1 LGHSQFSREGILASI
16 NKRGPYQWQVKIRRR
31 GWPKQAKTFETYEDA
46 ARWARKIESEMDDGI
61 FVSRKEA
68 ETTTLNEALD
78 RYLREKTPHK
88 KGAAQET
95 NRIKLFKS
103 SDLAS
108 RFLSTIRSTDIA
120 KYRDLR
126 LDEGKSPYTVNN
138 ELILLSSLFNVAHRE
153 WGMESLDN
161 PVAKVSRPKMPKG
174 RDRRLLPGEEES
186 LLGSLGITLK
196 PLFQIALETA
206 MRQGELLSL
215 EWRDVNL
222 ANRVAYLPQ
231 TKNNE
236 PRNVPLSSKAINILS
251 TLPRRIDGKVFGVS
265 GAHVSKTFRE
275 TCEKLK
281 IEDLRWHDLR
291 HEACS
296 RLFEKGLNPMEVAS
310 ISGHKT
316 LQMLKRYTHLKAED
330 LARKLG

>member
-1 LGHSQFSREGILASI
+1 MASI

-31 GWPKQAKTFETYEDA
+31 GWPKQTKTFETYEDA
-46 ARWARKIESEMDDGI
+46 ARWARKIEAEMDDGI

-68 ETTTLNEALD
+68 EKTTLDEALN

-88 KGAAQET
+88 KGSAQET
-95 NRIKLFKS
+95 NRINLFKRS
-103 SDLAS
+103 PLAS

-120 KYRDLR
+120 KYRDQR
-126 LDEGKSPYTVNN
+126 LAEGKSPYTVNN
-138 ELILLSSLFNVAHRE
+138 ELILLSNLFNVAHKE
-153 WGMESLDN
+153 WGMESIIN
-161 PVAKVSRPKMPKG
+161 PVVKVLRPKMPKG
-174 RDRRLLPGEEES
+174 RDRRLQPGEEEL
-186 LLGSLGITLK
+186 LLGVLGITLK
-196 PLFQIALETA
+196 PLFQMALETA
-206 MRQGELLSL
+206 VRQGELLSL
-215 EWRDVNL
+215 EWENVDL
-222 ANRVAYLPQ
+222 TLRVAYLPE

-236 PRNVPLSSKAINILS
+236 AREIPLSSKAVTVLKK
-251 TLPRRIDGKVFGVS
+251 LPRRIDGKVFGVS

-275 TCEKLK
+275 TCRKLEIK
-281 IEDLRWHDLR
+281 DLRWHDFR

-330 LARKLG
+330 LVRKLG

>member
-1 LGHSQFSREGILASI
+1 MASI
-16 NKRGPYQWQVKIRRR
+16 IKRGPYQWQVKVRRR
-31 GWPKQAKTFETYEDA
+31 GWPKQAKTFETHEEA

-68 ETTTLNEALD
+68 EKTTLDEVLG

-88 KGAAQET
+88 KGAVQESS
-95 NRIKLFKS
+95 RIAHFKR

-120 KYRDLR
+120 TYRDQR
-126 LDEGKSPYTVNN
+126 LKAGLSPYTVNN
-138 ELILLSSLFNVAHRE
+138 ELILLSALFNVAHCE

-161 PVAKVSRPKMPKG
+161 PVAKVSRPKLPSG
-174 RDRRLLPGEEES
+174 RDRRLEPGEEEK
-186 LLGSLGITLK
+186 LLGALGRTLN
-196 PLFQIALETA
+196 PLFQLALETA

-215 EWRDVNL
+215 QWKHIDL
-222 ANRVAYLPQ
+222 ARQFVHLPE
-231 TKNNE
+231 TKNSE
-236 PRNVPLSSKAINILS
+236 ARNVPLSTTAVSVLKN
-251 TLPRRIDGKVFGVS
+251 LPHRLDGKVFGVGGS
-265 GAHVSKTFRE
+265 HVSRTFRE
-275 TCEKLK
+275 TCEALK

-296 RLFEKGLNPMEVAS
+296 RLFEKDLNPMEVAS

-330 LARKLG
+330 LAKKLG

>member
-1 LGHSQFSREGILASI
+1 MASI
-16 NKRGPYQWQVKIRRR
+16 LKRGPYQWQVKIRKR
-31 GWPKQAKTFETYEDA
+31 GWPKQTRTFETYEDA
-46 ARWARKIESEMDDGI
+46 TRWARKIEAEMDDGI
-61 FVSRKEA
+61 FVSRREA
-68 ETTTLNEALD
+68 EATTLDEALD

-95 NRIKLFKS
+95 NRIRTFKRS
-103 SDLAS
+103 FLAP

-120 KYRDLR
+120 NYRDQR
-126 LDEGKSPYTVNN
+126 LAEGKSPYTVNN
-138 ELILLSSLFNVAHRE
+138 ELIILSSLFNVAHRE
-153 WGMESLDN
+153 WGMESIDN
-161 PVAKVSRPKMPKG
+161 PVAKVSRPKMPRG
-174 RDRRLLPGEEES
+174 RDRRLSPGEEEH
-186 LLGSLGITLK
+186 LLNALGRTLK
-196 PLFQIALETA
+196 PLFELALETA

-215 EWRDVNL
+215 EWKHVSLSRQI
-222 ANRVAYLPQ
+222 AYLPE
-231 TKNNE
+231 TKNNDARE
-236 PRNVPLSSKAINILS
+236 VPLSSKAVSVLKS
-251 TLPRRIDGKVFGVS
+251 LPRRIDGKVFGIS
-265 GAHVSKTFRE
+265 GAHVSKSFRE

-310 ISGHKT
+310 ITGHKT

>member
-1 LGHSQFSREGILASI
+1 MASI

-31 GWPKQAKTFETYEDA
+31 GWPKQFKTFETYEDA
-46 ARWARKIESEMDDGI
+46 TRWARKIESEMDDGV

-68 ETTTLNEALD
+68 ETTTLDEALD

-95 NRIKLFKS
+95 NRINLFKRS
-103 SDLAS
+103 NLAS

-120 KYRDLR
+120 KYRDQR
-126 LDEGKSPYTVNN
+126 LEEGKSPYTVNN

-153 WGMESLDN
+153 WDMESIDN
-161 PVAKVSRPKMPKG
+161 PVSKVSRPKLPSG
-174 RDRRLLPGEEES
+174 RDRRLEPGEEEK
-186 LLGSLGITLK
+186 LLGALGITLR
-196 PLFQIALETA
+196 PLFQLALETA
-206 MRQGELLSL
+206 LRQSELLAL
-215 EWRDVNL
+215 EWKYINL
-222 ANRVAYLPQ
+222 ARQVAHLPE
-231 TKNNE
+231 TKNGE
-236 PRNVPLSSKAINILS
+236 ARNIPLSSHAVLVLKK
-251 TLPRRIDGKVFGVS
+251 LPRRLDGKVFGVT
-265 GAHVSKTFRE
+265 GGHVSRTFRE
-275 TCEKLK
+275 TCETLE
-281 IEDLRWHDLR
+281 IENLRWHDLR

-330 LARKLG
+330 LALKLG

>member
-1 LGHSQFSREGILASI
+1 MASI

-31 GWPKQAKTFETYEDA
+31 GWSKQTKTFETYEDA
-46 ARWARKIESEMDDGI
+46 ARWARKIETEMDDGI

-68 ETTTLNEALD
+68 ENTTLDEALD

-95 NRIKLFKS
+95 NRINLFKR

-108 RFLSTIRSTDIA
+108 RFLATIRSTDIA
-120 KYRDLR
+120 KYRDQR
-126 LDEGKSPYTVNN
+126 LEEGKSPYTVNN
-138 ELILLSSLFNVAHRE
+138 ELILLSNLFNVAHRE

-161 PVAKVSRPKMPKG
+161 PVAKISRPKMPKG
-174 RDRRLLPGEEES
+174 RDRRLLPGEEE
-186 LLGSLGITLK
+186 LLSGSLGITMK

-215 EWRDVNL
+215 EWKDINL
-222 ANRVAYLPQ
+222 VRKVAYLPE
-231 TKNNE
+231 TKNSE
-236 PRNVPLSSKAINILS
+236 SRNVPLSSTAVNVLS
-251 TLPRRIDGKVFGVS
+251 KLPRRIDGKVFGVS

>member
-1 LGHSQFSREGILASI
+1 MASI

-31 GWPKQAKTFETYEDA
+31 GWPKQVKTFETYEDA
-46 ARWARKIESEMDDGI
+46 ARWARKIEAEMDDGI

-68 ETTTLNEALD
+68 ENTTLDEALD

-95 NRIKLFKS
+95 NRINLFKR

-120 KYRDLR
+120 KYRDVR
-126 LDEGKSPYTVNN
+126 LVEGKSPYTVNN
-138 ELILLSSLFNVAHRE
+138 ELILLSNLFNVAHRE

-161 PVAKVSRPKMPKG
+161 PVAKVSRPKMPNG
-174 RDRRLLPGEEES
+174 RDRRLLPGEEEL
-186 LLGSLGITLK
+186 LLGSLGVSLK
-196 PLFQIALETA
+196 PLFQMALETA

-215 EWRDVNL
+215 EWKNIDLTR
-222 ANRVAYLPQ
+222 RVAYLPE
-231 TKNNE
+231 TKNSE
-236 PRNVPLSSKAINILS
+236 ARSVPLSSKAVNVLNK
-251 TLPRRIDGKVFGVS
+251 LPRRIDGRVFGVS

-275 TCEKLK
+275 ICEKLK
-281 IEDLRWHDLR
+281 IKDLRWHDLR

-330 LARKLG
+330 LAQKLG